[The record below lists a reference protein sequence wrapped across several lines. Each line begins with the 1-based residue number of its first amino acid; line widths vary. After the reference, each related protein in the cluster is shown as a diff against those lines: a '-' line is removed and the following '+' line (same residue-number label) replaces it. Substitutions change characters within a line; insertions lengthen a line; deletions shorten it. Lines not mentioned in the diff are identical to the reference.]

1 MINTM
6 RALEEKTT
14 TTRLQKM
21 EFDNSWVENKYDF
34 FDSLNEEVVKMEV
47 MAKFYNAPYSAK
59 YEVVMDLEEVIGNTF
74 ERFTNIIDYSM
85 AKSQFEKIITEK
97 FGLPSDLLEGRY
109 MRMLGTKKQLK
120 KLVLTSENT
129 DDKMSVRIAIQRI
142 TLD

>member
-59 YEVVMDLEEVIGNTF
+59 YEVVMDLEEAIGNTF